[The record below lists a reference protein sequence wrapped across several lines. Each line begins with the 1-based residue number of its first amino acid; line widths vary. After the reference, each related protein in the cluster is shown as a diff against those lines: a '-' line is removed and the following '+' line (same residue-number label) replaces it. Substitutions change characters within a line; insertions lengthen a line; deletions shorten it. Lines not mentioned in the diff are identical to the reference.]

1 MSNHQSYTV
10 IPHDALK
17 LKNLIC
23 MVTKPI
29 ISDQS
34 PIIHKSSLIVMIVRK
49 YIRKYLSC
57 KLEKKNYLKRTG
69 I

>member
-1 MSNHQSYTV
+1 MARGKASLT
-10 IPHDALK
+10 IK
-17 LKNLIC
+17 K

-34 PIIHKSSLIVMIVRK
+34 PIIHKSSLIVMIERK
-49 YIRKYLSC
+49 YILKYLSR
-57 KLEKKNYLKRTG
+57 KLKRKKNMSKENGYMK